1 MYSIIVC
8 SIRLQEAEGL
18 RKNIEKTIGDDVPF
32 EFIAYDNRGTG
43 KGICQVYNECASM
56 AKYDYL
62 CFIHE
67 DVEFMTDGWGKMIS
81 EKLSED
87 SCGVVGFVGSAMKAK
102 ARTGWNSTKNY
113 GVRRHF
119 IQGGGDDMMYKD
131 NPYGQRFSQVV
142 TLDGFCLFTT
152 RKVWERIRF
161 DDKMLKG
168 FHCYD
173 VDFTIAAADSGLRNW
188 VCNCVMVKHSS
199 AGNID
204 RKWFSDNEKL
214 HDKWKSRLPLYV
226 RKKNYVKR
234 EYYEFRSKIEWMCAL
249 GQQGI
254 YDNAKAKYVLGY
266 VLTHPFNRRT
276 YTFLGKWLKYRN
288 QVNRNK

>member
-1 MYSIIVC
+1 
-8 SIRLQEAEGL
+8 
-18 RKNIEKTIGDDVPF
+18 
-32 EFIAYDNRGTG
+32 
-43 KGICQVYNECASM
+43 
-56 AKYDYL
+56 
-62 CFIHE
+62 
-67 DVEFMTDGWGKMIS
+67 
-81 EKLSED
+81 
-87 SCGVVGFVGSAMKAK
+87 
-102 ARTGWNSTKNY
+102 
-113 GVRRHF
+113 
-119 IQGGGDDMMYKD
+119 
-131 NPYGQRFSQVV
+131 
-142 TLDGFCLFTT
+142 
-152 RKVWERIRF
+152 
-161 DDKMLKG
+161 MLKG

-266 VLTHPFNRRT
+266 VLTHPFNKRT